1 MSANVVV
8 GFIPL
13 LDCAPLAAA
22 AALGFAEQEGL
33 DLTLM
38 RETSWANIRDRVVVG
53 HFDAAHMLGPMPI
66 ASTLGIGHL
75 KVPMAAPLALGRG
88 GNAITVS
95 AALWESM
102 SEHGAHVGG
111 GAQLQGQALRR
122 VTDARRDA
130 GKPILTFAVVYPFS
144 SHNYLLRYWLDSN
157 GIDPD
162 RDVRLVVIPPPM
174 LVDAMREAQIDG
186 FCVGEPWSSVAV
198 AADVG
203 SIALPTTAIWERS
216 PEKVLASRLE
226 WCQRNPHLLRALIR
240 AVHRAAV
247 WCEEPENHGQLAR
260 LLARPRYIGAP
271 AEILLR
277 GLQNRFALVP
287 GAAPRDVPGF
297 YEITRNSVTVPRTSH
312 ALWFYSQM
320 VRWGQIEL
328 SDANLLQVRAVYR
341 PDLYEVALATTA
353 SPIIAVRAPDTA
365 ILFDGRVFDGRDVE
379 GYLRG
384 FARPA

>member
-22 AALGFAEQEGL
+22 AALGFAEQEGI

-66 ASTLGIGHL
+66 AATLGIGHL

-95 AALWESM
+95 AALWEAM
-102 SEHGAHVGG
+102 SEHGARIGG
-111 GAQLQGQALRR
+111 SAQLQGEALRR
-122 VTDARRDA
+122 AVQVRRDA
-130 GKPILTFAVVYPFS
+130 GRSILTFAVVYPFS
-144 SHNYLLRYWLDSN
+144 SHNYLLRYWLHAS

-162 RDVRLVVIPPPM
+162 RDVHLVVIPPPM

-198 AADVG
+198 ASSVG
-203 SIALPTTAIWERS
+203 SIALPTTTIWARS
-216 PEKVLASRLE
+216 PEKVLAGRLE
-226 WCQRNPHLLRALIR
+226 WCQRNPALLQSLIR
-240 AVHRAAV
+240 AVHRAAQ
-247 WCEEPENHGQLAR
+247 WCEEPQNQDQLAH
-260 LLARPRYIGAP
+260 LLAEPRYVGAP
-271 AEILLR
+271 SEILLR
-277 GLQNRFALVP
+277 GLQNRLVLDP
-287 GAAPRDVPGF
+287 GAAACDVPGF
-297 YEITRNSVTVPRTSH
+297 YEIERGSATVPRVDH

-320 VRWGQIEL
+320 VRWGQL
-328 SDANLLQVRAVYR
+328 DFSAANLLHVRAVYR
-341 PDLYEVALATTA
+341 PDLYRLALATTA
-353 SPIIAVRAPDTA
+353 ASPVDARTADTA
-365 ILFDGRVFDGRDVE
+365 TLFDGRTFDDRDIE

-384 FARPA
+384 FAHPV

>member
-22 AALGFAEQEGL
+22 AALGFAEQEGV

-53 HFDAAHMLGPMPI
+53 HFDVAHMLGPMPI

-95 AALWESM
+95 TALWEVM
-102 SEHGAHVGG
+102 GEHGAQIGG
-111 GAQLQGQALRR
+111 SAQLQGQALRR
-122 VTDARRDA
+122 AVQARRQA
-130 GKPILTFAVVYPFS
+130 GRSTLTFAVVYPFS
-144 SHNYLLRYWLDSN
+144 SHNYLLRYWLHAS
-157 GIDPD
+157 GVDPD

-174 LVDAMREAQIDG
+174 LVDAMREGQIDG

-198 AADVG
+198 AAGVG

-216 PEKVLASRLE
+216 PEKVLAGRLE
-226 WCQRNPHLLRALIR
+226 WCQRNPDLLQSLIR
-240 AVHRAAV
+240 AVHCAAV
-247 WCEEPENHGQLAR
+247 WCETPQNHGQLAR
-260 LLARPRYIGAP
+260 LLAEPRYIGTP

-277 GLQNRFALVP
+277 GLRNQLVLAP
-287 GAAPRDVPGF
+287 GAALRDAPGF
-297 YEITRNSVTVPRTSH
+297 YEIERNSALAPRLEH

-320 VRWGQIEL
+320 VRWGQIEH
-328 SDANLLQVRAVYR
+328 SAANLLQVRAVYR
-341 PDLYEVALATTA
+341 PDLYEVGLVAAA
-353 SPIIAVRAPDTA
+353 KADIAPF
-365 ILFDGRVFDGRDVE
+365 FDGRVFDDRDIE

-384 FARPA
+384 MMVAS

>member
-1 MSANVVV
+1 MSARVVV

-22 AALGFAEQEGL
+22 AALGFAEQEDI

-38 RETSWANIRDRVVVG
+38 RETSWANIRDRVIVG

-95 AALWESM
+95 AALWEVM
-102 SEHGAHVGG
+102 SEHGAQIGG
-111 GAQLQGQALRR
+111 AAQLQGKALRR
-122 VTDARRDA
+122 AVQARRDA
-130 GKPILTFAVVYPFS
+130 GRPMLTFAVVYPFS
-144 SHNYLLRYWLDSN
+144 SHNYLLRYWLDSS

-174 LVDAMREAQIDG
+174 LVDALRATQIDG

-198 AADVG
+198 ASGVG

-216 PEKVLASRLE
+216 PEKVLAGRLE
-226 WCQRNPHLLRALIR
+226 WCQRNPDVLQSLIR
-240 AVHRAAV
+240 AVHRAAL
-247 WCEEPENHGQLAR
+247 WCEEPQNHSQLAR
-260 LLARPRYIGAP
+260 LLAEPRYIAAP
-271 AEILLR
+271 TEILMR
-277 GLQNRFALVP
+277 GLQNRLVLVP
-287 GAAPRDVPGF
+287 GTTARDVAGF
-297 YEITRNSVTVPRTSH
+297 YEIERNSATVPQVDH

-320 VRWGQIEL
+320 VRWGQIARSEA
-328 SDANLLQVRAVYR
+328 DLLQVRAVYR
-341 PDLYEVALATTA
+341 PDLYQIALAANRT
-353 SPIIAVRAPDTA
+353 
-365 ILFDGRVFDGRDVE
+365 
-379 GYLRG
+379 
-384 FARPA
+384 